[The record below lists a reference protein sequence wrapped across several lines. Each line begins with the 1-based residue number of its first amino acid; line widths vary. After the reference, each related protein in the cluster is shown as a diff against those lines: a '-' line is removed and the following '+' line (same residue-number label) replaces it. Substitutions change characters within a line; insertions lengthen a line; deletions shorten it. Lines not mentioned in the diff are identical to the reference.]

1 MPGSSTEAPAV
12 VSLPA
17 QEFSLHVPLRTLIR
31 RPPACVPPSASIREA
46 LERMD
51 GERIG
56 SVLIAEGDG
65 APLGILTF
73 GDVLR
78 RIVLS
83 EEANLWRPVDEVM
96 TRGVVSL
103 GEEASA
109 YDAVLLMARRNVRY
123 VSVLD
128 RAGKLIGVVSRGDL
142 YSTQRIASEDVV
154 NAALSARTIPE
165 LAAAAA
171 KLRAFSHRLVS
182 QGLGAEQIIQWISSL
197 NDIIALHA
205 IDLVVAQHEL
215 PDVPWAWL
223 AFGSEGRFEQTLAT
237 DQDNGIIFAAADA
250 TEAEALRPRFIA
262 FAQAVNAALDACGFP
277 LCKGEIMAG
286 NPLWCLSEAEWRQ
299 RFLGWITHGEP
310 EALLNACIFFDFRS
324 LYGEVRLA
332 ESLRDWLTEHAT
344 GAALFLRL
352 MAINALACKPPL
364 GLIRDFSFERNVEH
378 PRTLELKRYGV
389 RPFVDAARLFA
400 LQQGLRATNT
410 AQRLREAARHE
421 SFGGEDIAAT
431 IDGFHFI
438 QMLRLRNQQGEVRYG
453 SPNRIDPYG
462 GLNHLERQVL
472 KHAFRQARHL
482 QDRLQAEFRL

>member
-1 MPGSSTEAPAV
+1 MPGSNTEVIPIA
-12 VSLPA
+12 A
-17 QEFSLHVPLRTLIR
+17 QEFSLHVPLRSLIR
-31 RPPACVPPSASIREA
+31 RPPACVAPAASIREA

-56 SVLIAEGDG
+56 SVLIAENAA

-83 EEANLWRPVDEVM
+83 EEPNLWRPVEEVM

-103 GEEASA
+103 GEDASA

-128 RAGKLIGVVSRGDL
+128 RAGRLTGVVSRGDL

-154 NAALSARTIPE
+154 NAALSARSLPE
-165 LAAAAA
+165 LASAAA

-182 QGLGAEQIIQWISSL
+182 QGLGAEQIVQWISSL
-197 NDIIALHA
+197 NDIVALHA
-205 IDLVVAQHEL
+205 IDLVVAEHDL

-237 DQDNGIIFAAADA
+237 DQDNGIVFAASDD
-250 TEAEALRPRFIA
+250 AEAAVLRPRFIA
-262 FAQAVNAALDACGFP
+262 FAKAVNTALAACGFP
-277 LCKGEIMAG
+277 LCKGGIMAG
-286 NPLWCLSEAEWRQ
+286 NSQWCLSEDEWRGQ
-299 RFLGWITHGEP
+299 FLDWITRGEP
-310 EALLNACIFFDFRS
+310 VSLLNACIFFDFRP
-324 LYGEVRLA
+324 LYGETRLA
-332 ESLRDWLTEHAT
+332 ESLRDWLNAHTAD
-344 GAALFLRL
+344 AALFLRL
-352 MAINALACKPPL
+352 MAINALSCKPPL
-364 GLIRDFSFERNVEH
+364 GLIRDFRFERNAEH
-378 PRTLELKRYGV
+378 PRTLELKLHGI

-410 AQRLREAARHE
+410 AQRLREAAHHE
-421 SFGGEDIAAT
+421 SFGGEDIAAA

-438 QMLRLRNQQGEVRYG
+438 QMLRLRNQQGEIRYG
-453 SPNRIDPYG
+453 SPNRIDPHG
-462 GLNHLERQVL
+462 GLNHLERQIL